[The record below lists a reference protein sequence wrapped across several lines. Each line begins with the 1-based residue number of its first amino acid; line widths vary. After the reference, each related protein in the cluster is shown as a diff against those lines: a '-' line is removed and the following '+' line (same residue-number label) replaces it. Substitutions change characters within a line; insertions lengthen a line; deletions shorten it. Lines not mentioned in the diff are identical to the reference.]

1 MLKLYEI
8 ERHYLDALDLFTD
21 PDQDLPPEVVADTL
35 EAITGEFEQKA
46 IQVAAFARQMEAEAE
61 AIKAAEARMDRRRQA
76 LESRARWLR
85 EYVKSGMEVVGV
97 KKVSSPWFVLAV
109 QNNPVAVAI
118 IDPAA
123 VPDAFLRQPE
133 PPPPAPDKTAIKAA
147 WASGTPVPGTR
158 LVTGTRL
165 SIR

>member
-8 ERHYLDALDLFTD
+8 ERQYLEALDLFTD
-21 PDQDLPPEVVADTL
+21 PDQDLPPEVVTDTL

-46 IQVAAFARQMEAEAE
+46 INVAAFARQMEAEAA
-61 AIKAAEARMDRRRQA
+61 AIKAAEDRMDRRRNA
-76 LESRARWLR
+76 LEARARWLR
-85 EYVKSGMEVVGV
+85 EYVKIGMEVVGM

-109 QNNPVAVAI
+109 QNNPVAVEI
-118 IDPAA
+118 TDPAA
-123 VPDAFLRQPE
+123 VPGAFLRQPE

-147 WASGTPVPGTR
+147 WASGQPVPGTR